1 MILRPPSIGSG
12 RMAQPQRRG
21 GALRRELAASRT
33 AATVLRGRM
42 TSSSPSASPLAFAT
56 VITPRGAL
64 SLERTETTVPLED
77 AVAARLEAAFARGA
91 GHGLLQL
98 GLAEARS
105 RLPADLAFWRALAI
119 RFVAARCR
127 AGEAGALAPSG
138 EELTRLALEAPPM
151 RGGEY
156 LDATALAALWRE
168 LDEAFE
174 DELAASGASLDA
186 FLAAR
191 DSRWRHVGRV
201 HFHLAENR
209 KDAERPFAF
218 LATYAPGL
226 AAHGEVRHAPLGAAL
241 REYAGAGAKAE
252 LLRLLEPVSRASESC
267 AWLKAIVESG
277 EIFHPLRWTPSEAMR
292 LLEDVA
298 TLEQAGLV
306 VRMPAGWPGSRPSRP
321 KVEATVGAKAPSLV
335 GADQLLDF
343 AVEVTLDGETL
354 SPEEIERLL
363 AATDGLA
370 MLRGKWVEVDHAK
383 LKAAIGRY
391 AEIERLALR
400 EGISFGKAM
409 RLLAGADVGERD
421 VTPDAAAWGEVKAGG
436 WLAETLAA
444 CRRPEALA
452 AAAPPGALRAALR
465 PYQDAGVRWLGFLTR
480 LGLGACLA
488 DDMGLGKT
496 LQVLALLL
504 TMARREEP
512 KPPSLVVAPASLLAN
527 WAAEA
532 ERFAPSLSVFV
543 AHPAFSPAER
553 LKAPEETLAA
563 SDLVVTSYA
572 ALLRLGWIGETRWRL
587 VVVDEAQG
595 IKNPGAKQTRAVK
608 ALKTDARI
616 ALTGTPVEN
625 NLSDLWSI
633 FDFLNPGLL
642 GSVKAFQNYAKRLA
656 DQTPPSY
663 GPLRKLIAPYVL
675 RRMKTDRSVIADL
688 PDKTEVIAYCGLTR
702 KQAALYQTTV
712 EAFERR
718 LEESSDDMGRR
729 GLVLAT
735 LMRLKQICNHA
746 AHGLGGG
753 RWPSEDSGKFARLA
767 EIAVTIASRQEK
779 LLVFTQFTEII
790 EPLSAELAGV
800 FGRPGL
806 MLSGDTAV
814 GRRKELVKTFQ
825 EDERVPFFV
834 LSLKAGGS
842 GLTLT
847 AASHVVHFDRWWNP
861 AVENQATDRAFRIGQ
876 KRNVLVHKFVCRGTI
891 EERIDAL
898 IESKRQMAEEL
909 LGGGEINL
917 TELGDRELLD
927 LVRLDLD
934 RATKEA

>member
-1 MILRPPSIGSG
+1 M
-12 RMAQPQRRG
+12 
-21 GALRRELAASRT
+21 
-33 AATVLRGRM
+33 LRGRM
-42 TSSSPSASPLAFAT
+42 NSSPPAPAPLALAT

-64 SLERTETTVPLED
+64 RLERTEAAVPLD
-77 AVAARLEAAFARGA
+77 AAAAQRIEAAFARGA
-91 GHGLLQL
+91 GHGLVQL

-105 RLPADLAFWRALAI
+105 QLPADLAFWRALAI
-119 RFVAARCR
+119 AFVAARCR
-127 AGEAGALAPSG
+127 AGEAGAAEPNDAELA
-138 EELTRLALEAPPM
+138 RLAGEAPPM
-151 RGGEY
+151 PGGEY
-156 LDATALAALWRE
+156 LDAAALGALWRA
-168 LDEAFE
+168 LAEAFE
-174 DELAASGASLDA
+174 DERAASGASLDA
-186 FLAAR
+186 FLAAH

-201 HFHLAENR
+201 HLHLAENR

-252 LLRLLEPVSRASESC
+252 LLKLLEPVSRASERC
-267 AWLKAIVESG
+267 GWLKAIVDSG

-298 TLEQAGLV
+298 TLEEAGLV
-306 VRMPAGWPGSRPSRP
+306 VRMPAGWPGARPSRP
-321 KVEATVGAKAPSLV
+321 RVEATVGAKAPSLV
-335 GADQLLDF
+335 GAQQLLDF
-343 AVEVTLDGETL
+343 AVDVTLDGEAL
-354 SPEEIERLL
+354 SREEIERLL

-370 MLRGKWVEVDHAK
+370 MLRGKWVEVDHEK
-383 LKAAIGRY
+383 LRAALDRY
-391 AEIERLALR
+391 AAIERLAAE

-409 RLLAGADVGERD
+409 RLLAGADVGEREAN
-421 VTPDAAAWGEVKAGG
+421 PHAAAWGQVNAGG

-444 CRRPEALA
+444 CRRPETLA
-452 AAAPPGALRAALR
+452 AMLPGDALKATLR

-496 LQVLALLL
+496 VQVLALLL
-504 TMARREEP
+504 TIARREEP
-512 KPPSLVVAPASLLAN
+512 ARPSLIVAPASLLAN
-527 WAAEA
+527 WASEA
-532 ERFAPSLSVFV
+532 ERFAPSLRVFV

-553 LKAPEETLAA
+553 LKAPEDTLAM

-572 ALLRLGWIGETRWRL
+572 ALLRLGWIAETRWRL
-587 VVVDEAQG
+587 VVVDEAQA

-608 ALKTDARI
+608 ALQADARI

-642 GSVKAFQNYAKRLA
+642 GAAKAFQTFAKRLA

-663 GPLRKLIAPYVL
+663 APLRKLIAPYIL

-688 PDKTEVIAYCGLTR
+688 PDKTEVKAWCALTR
-702 KQAALYQTTV
+702 KQAAHYQTTV
-712 EAFERR
+712 DAFERR
-718 LEESSDDMGRR
+718 LKESSDDMGRR

-746 AHGLGGG
+746 AHGLAGGG
-753 RWPSEDSGKFARLA
+753 PWPSEDSGKFARLA
-767 EIAVTIASRQEK
+767 EIAATVASRQEK

-790 EPLSAELAGV
+790 APLCAELADV

-806 MLSGDTAV
+806 ALSGDTAV
-814 GRRKELVKTFQ
+814 GKRKALVKTFQ

-898 IESKRQMAEEL
+898 IESKRQMAEDL
-909 LGGGEINL
+909 LSGGGEINV
-917 TELGDRELLD
+917 TELGDREILD

-934 RATKEA
+934 AATKEAS